1 MEHELRLDCPCR
13 SESENRWKDGE
24 EDCCVAAFVFDGE
37 GVSGVAVWNGC
48 SEEWKKCFFEFLNH
62 VFKMEE

>member
-1 MEHELRLDCPCR
+1 
-13 SESENRWKDGE
+13 
-24 EDCCVAAFVFDGE
+24 VAAFVFDGE
-37 GVSGVAVWNGC
+37 GGSEVAVWHGW

>member
-1 MEHELRLDCPCR
+1 
-13 SESENRWKDGE
+13 
-24 EDCCVAAFVFDGE
+24 VAAFVFDGE